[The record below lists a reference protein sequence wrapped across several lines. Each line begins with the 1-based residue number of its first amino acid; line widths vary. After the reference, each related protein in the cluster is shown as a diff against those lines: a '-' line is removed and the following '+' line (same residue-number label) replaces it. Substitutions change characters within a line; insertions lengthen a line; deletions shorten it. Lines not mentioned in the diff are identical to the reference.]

1 MPNETLI
8 AQLDTLRE
16 TYTQQQ
22 KAVAALQAA
31 FKGVTNAHS
40 KAQKALRDLSALNSG
55 VSYDGVNSAQEAFS
69 ASRLREEGMDPL
81 LPDIRREL
89 KSLATLTG
97 ALKDAASALRSEPVD
112 VVRLDKALATLE
124 TAKQEDVRE
133 TLPPL
138 REELD
143 VAQRVLGDEFG
154 QSLRSALVEQG
165 IQIGGRA
172 PRFEIGRFELEANFA
187 KRFIVLR
194 YGKDI
199 VVPHAPITVDAAVKA
214 YASASK
220 AVMGRNQDGK
230 AWIAQF
236 YEAYQTA
243 RRKRGTQGAGSQ
255 SAGSARVNI
264 VDCYIEM
271 VLLRQGRAFASQP
284 SKHTFTD
291 YLRAQFEYDFYE
303 FTGRQRLSYEGQLA
317 KAHTAVKSQT
327 DSPTRSMWIVEGDT
341 PYDGRYIGDVEFVR
355 E

>member
-1 MPNETLI
+1 MTNETLI
-8 AQLDTLRE
+8 TQLDALRE
-16 TYTQQQ
+16 TYAQQQ
-22 KAVAALQAA
+22 KALAVLQAA
-31 FKGVTNAHS
+31 FKGVTNAQS
-40 KAQKALRDLSALNSG
+40 KAQKALRDLGVLNSG
-55 VSYDGVNSAQEAFS
+55 VSADGLNGAQEAFA
-69 ASRLREEGMDPL
+69 ASRLKEDGMDPL

-89 KSLATLTG
+89 KGLATLTG
-97 ALKDAASALRSEPVD
+97 ALKDAASALRTEPVD

-154 QSLRSALVEQG
+154 QRLRSALSEQG

-194 YGKDI
+194 YGKDVI
-199 VVPHAPITVDAAVKA
+199 VPHAPITVEAAMKA
-214 YASASK
+214 YVSASK
-220 AVMGRNQDGK
+220 AIMGRNQDGK
-230 AWIAQF
+230 AWVAQF
-236 YEAYQTA
+236 HEAYQIA
-243 RRKRGTQGAGSQ
+243 RRKRGTQSQ
-255 SAGSARVNI
+255 GTGSARVNI

-303 FTGRQRLSYEGQLA
+303 FTGRQRLAYDGHVV
-317 KAHTAVKSQT
+317 KAHSAVKSQT
-327 DSPTRSMWIVEGDT
+327 DSPTKSMWIVEGDT
-341 PYDGRYIGDVEFVR
+341 PYDGRYIADVEFAR

>member
-1 MPNETLI
+1 MPDETLNT
-8 AQLDTLRE
+8 QLDTLRE

-22 KAVAALQAA
+22 KAVAGLQAA

-40 KAQKALRDLSALNSG
+40 KAQKALRDLSMLRSG
-55 VSYDGVNSAQEAFS
+55 VSPDGLNGAQEAFS
-69 ASRLREEGMDPL
+69 ESRLKEEAVDPL

-97 ALKDAASALRSEPVD
+97 ALKDAASALRTEPVD

-124 TAKQEDVRE
+124 LAKQENVRE

-154 QSLRSALVEQG
+154 RRLRSALSEQG

-199 VVPHAPITVDAAVKA
+199 VVPHAPITVEGAMKA

-220 AVMGRNQDGK
+220 AIMGRNQDGK

-236 YEAYQTA
+236 HEAYQTA
-243 RRKRGTQGAGSQ
+243 RRKRGTQAQGT
-255 SAGSARVNI
+255 RLNI

-291 YLRAQFEYDFYE
+291 YLRAQFEYDFHE
-303 FTGRQRLSYEGQLA
+303 FASRLHLA
-317 KAHTAVKSQT
+317 YDGHIVKAHSAVKSQT
-327 DSPTRSMWIVEGDT
+327 DYATKSMWIVEGDT
-341 PYDGRYIGDVEFVR
+341 PYDGRYIADVEFAR

>member
-1 MPNETLI
+1 MPNETMI
-8 AQLDTLRE
+8 TQLDTLRE

-69 ASRLREEGMDPL
+69 ASSLREEAMDPL
-81 LPDIRREL
+81 LPEIRREL
-89 KSLATLTG
+89 KSLAILTG

-133 TLPPL
+133 KLPPL

-187 KRFIVLR
+187 RRFIVLR

-214 YASASK
+214 YANASK

-230 AWIAQF
+230 TWIAQF
-236 YEAYQTA
+236 HEAYQTA
-243 RRKRGTQGAGSQ
+243 RRKRGTQLQ
-255 SAGSARVNI
+255 STGSARVNI

-303 FTGRQRLSYEGQLA
+303 FTGRLRLSYEGQVV

-327 DSPTRSMWIVEGDT
+327 DSPTKSMWIVEGDS
-341 PYDGRYIGDVEFVR
+341 PYDGRYMADVEFAR

>member
-8 AQLDTLRE
+8 TQLDTLRE
-16 TYTQQQ
+16 TYAQQQ

-31 FKGVTNAHS
+31 FKGVTNANS
-40 KAQKALRDLSALNSG
+40 KAQKALRDLGALSSG
-55 VSYDGVNSAQEAFS
+55 VSSDGLNGAQAAFS
-69 ASRLREEGMDPL
+69 ESRLKEEAIDPL

-97 ALKDAASALRSEPVD
+97 ALKDAASALRTEPVD

-133 TLPPL
+133 SLPPL

-154 QSLRSALVEQG
+154 QRLRSALSEQG

-194 YGKDI
+194 YGKDV
-199 VVPHAPITVDAAVKA
+199 VVPHAPITVDAAMKA
-214 YASASK
+214 YAGASK
-220 AVMGRNQDGK
+220 AIMGRNQDGK

-236 YEAYQTA
+236 HEAYQTA
-243 RRKRGTQGAGSQ
+243 RRKRGTQAQGT
-255 SAGSARVNI
+255 RVNI

-284 SKHTFTD
+284 SKQTFTD

-303 FTGRQRLSYEGQLA
+303 FTGRQRLSYDGQLV
-317 KAHTAVKSQT
+317 KAHSAVKSQT
-327 DSPTRSMWIVEGDT
+327 DNPTKSMWIVEGDT
-341 PYDGRYIGDVEFVR
+341 PYDGRYIADVEFAGD
-355 E
+355 

>member
-1 MPNETLI
+1 MPNEALI
-8 AQLDTLRE
+8 TQLDTLRE
-16 TYTQQQ
+16 TYAQQQ
-22 KAVAALQAA
+22 KAVAGLQAA

-40 KAQKALRDLSALNSG
+40 KVQKALRDLAMLNSG
-55 VSYDGVNSAQEAFS
+55 VSPDNLNGAQEAF
-69 ASRLREEGMDPL
+69 AAGRLREDAVDPL

-97 ALKDAASALRSEPVD
+97 ALKDAASSLRTEPVD

-133 TLPPL
+133 TLQPL

-154 QSLRSALVEQG
+154 RRLRSALSEQG

-194 YGKDI
+194 YGKDV
-199 VVPHAPITVDAAVKA
+199 VVPHAPITVEATMKA

-220 AVMGRNQDGK
+220 AIMGRNQDGK

-236 YEAYQTA
+236 HEAYQTA
-243 RRKRGTQGAGSQ
+243 RRKRSAQAQ
-255 SAGSARVNI
+255 STRVNI

-303 FTGRQRLSYEGQLA
+303 IASRQHLA
-317 KAHTAVKSQT
+317 HDGYIVKAHSAVKSQT
-327 DSPTRSMWIVEGDT
+327 DYATKSMWIVEGDT
-341 PYDGRYIGDVEFVR
+341 PYDGRYIADVEFVR